1 MAPALRGVAQL
12 LIGNTAFALPMLLDR
27 RVDGVTAVVTS
38 IDAVLRNKA
47 AMLVWSLL
55 IVVAIATGF
64 ATALVGLI
72 VTMPAIGH
80 AAWHAYRETIDPATW
95 PAYPRRALPV
105 ASRWRAAASSTR
117 E

>member
-1 MAPALRGVAQL
+1 MALALRGVAQL

-27 RVDGVTAVVTS
+27 RIAGV
-38 IDAVLRNKA
+38 
-47 AMLVWSLL
+47 
-55 IVVAIATGF
+55 
-64 ATALVGLI
+64 TALVGLV

-80 AAWHAYRETIDPATW
+80 AAWHAYRETIDPAAW
-95 PAYPRRALPV
+95 PAYPGRALPV